1 MSQTSIDEVRIRPGH
16 PSDWQRIAEFNTR
29 LAWETEGKR
38 LDPATINSGV
48 QNLLANDRH
57 GRYFVAVAQSQIVG
71 QMMHTRE
78 WSDWRNGEVWWLQSV
93 YVHQEFRRIGVF
105 RKLYRHIEQM
115 AEATPDVV
123 GIRLYVERHNT
134 KALDAYRA
142 LGMDDAGYTIM
153 ERMFRGIPSTTGQ

>member
-1 MSQTSIDEVRIRPGH
+1 MSQTSIDEVQIRPGR
-16 PSDWQRIAEFNTR
+16 PDDWQRLAEFNTR
-29 LAWETEGKR
+29 LALETEGKQ
-38 LDPATINSGV
+38 LDPMTIGNGV
-48 QNLLANDRH
+48 KTILNDDRH
-57 GRYFVAVAQSQIVG
+57 GRYFVAVVDSEIVG

-78 WSDWRNGEVWWLQSV
+78 WSDWRNGEIWWLQSV

-105 RKLYRHIEQM
+105 RKLYRHIEQI

-123 GIRLYVERHNT
+123 GIRLYVERHNS

-142 LGMDDAGYTIM
+142 LGMDDAGYAVM